1 MNLLKIAIAGVSIV
15 LAGAAANAAETSV
28 PDAAN
33 CVPQQIN
40 APPPGKGGWP
50 AATERANSCVTLT
63 TAACAKPETI
73 AGFNGKYGFRVPA
86 TAGADCSV
94 KVAESR

>member
-1 MNLLKIAIAGVSIV
+1 MNLLEILVVASSVT
-15 LAGAAANAAETSV
+15 LAGAAVNAAPAKGS
-28 PDAAN
+28 DATT

-40 APPPGKGGWP
+40 AAPPGKGGWP
-50 AATERANSCVTLT
+50 AATNAKTYCETLT

-94 KVAESR
+94 KTLTAR